1 MTVYTNV
8 NEFCSVVMG
17 RTVEVSEVLP
27 VNTRKP
33 RSPSPTKNLQHNP
46 PSPPSPPS
54 TEFKVGSWGK
64 SETQKRA
71 IRSVMAEKGVY
82 ILSLWGD
89 KDKISPSR
97 KNAMDSIRVGDT
109 LRMPDYRGGIE
120 YVGSVE
126 TLPISL
132 TRETLM
138 TEYLDVWKAAWGEE
152 SPDKRGDIY
161 FRIFKVSW
169 ARTPL
174 TPETEKDLKKL
185 VKDGGK
191 CTRQCGT
198 IIKLI

>member
-1 MTVYTNV
+1 MTIYTNV
-8 NEFCSVVMG
+8 NEFCSAVMAPSDPSVIS
-17 RTVEVSEVLP
+17 VE
-27 VNTRKP
+27 TRKP
-33 RSPSPTKNLQHNP
+33 RSPSPTKHLQHNP
-46 PSPPSPPS
+46 PSPAP

-64 SETQKRA
+64 RETQKRA
-71 IRSVMAEKGVY
+71 IRSAMAEKGVY

-97 KNAMDSIRVGDT
+97 KNAMESIRVGDT
-109 LRMPDYRGGIE
+109 LRMPDYWGGME

-126 TLPISL
+126 TLPIPL

-152 SPDKRGDIY
+152 TPDKRGDIY

-169 ARTPL
+169 VRTQL
-174 TPETEKDLKKL
+174 TDKTRKDLKKL
-185 VKDGGK
+185 VKNGGK

>member
-1 MTVYTNV
+1 
-8 NEFCSVVMG
+8 
-17 RTVEVSEVLP
+17 
-27 VNTRKP
+27 
-33 RSPSPTKNLQHNP
+33 
-46 PSPPSPPS
+46 
-54 TEFKVGSWGK
+54 
-64 SETQKRA
+64 
-71 IRSVMAEKGVY
+71 MAEKGVY

-97 KNAMDSIRVGDT
+97 KNAMESIRVGDT
-109 LRMPDYRGGIE
+109 LRMPDYWGGME

-126 TLPISL
+126 TLPIPL

-152 SPDKRGDIY
+152 TPDKRGDIY

-169 ARTPL
+169 VRTQL
-174 TPETEKDLKKL
+174 TDKTRKDLKKL
-185 VKDGGK
+185 VKNGGK

>member
-8 NEFCSVVMG
+8 DEFCSAVMG
-17 RTVEVSEVLP
+17 HTRADHGDLSVE
-27 VNTRKP
+27 TRKP
-33 RSPSPTKNLQHNP
+33 WSPSPTKNLQHNP
-46 PSPPSPPS
+46 PSSSP

-64 SETQKRA
+64 RETQKRA
-71 IRSVMAEKGVY
+71 IRSAMAEKGVY

-97 KNAMDSIRVGDT
+97 KNAMESIRVGDT
-109 LRMPDYRGGIE
+109 LRMPDYWGGME

-126 TLPISL
+126 TLPIPL

-152 SPDKRGDIY
+152 TPDKRGDIY

-169 ARTPL
+169 VRTQL
-174 TPETEKDLKKL
+174 TDKTRKDLKKL
-185 VKDGGK
+185 VKNGGK